1 MFRIQFLPSPSD
13 PFTSG
18 ITNHWSLV
26 YRCCLRLGPFWPRL
40 VNPHSFG
47 NRKSVTLSP
56 GSWTSCISSKTQELH
71 LSFRKLV
78 MSWTTCPSTQEMQ
91 QDMEPPFSPWGFLVP
106 STEVKNDQCGF
117 FAPRLKVSWTWSN
130 LWRFSQRQ
138 DIYHLL
144 VYWSTYCNFIV
155 DKSPSRCSNI
165 PNYLPMPIPSTP
177 FQMIVAWYPADSD
190 SVPVS
195 VWVSLS
201 LSPSSLLSLLHT
213 CTHAHLLG
221 CIPIS
226 LFQRS
231 KKYPQL
237 FIRCWTLLM
246 FTLSHRHL
254 GVETHRAVA

>member
-1 MFRIQFLPSPSD
+1 
-13 PFTSG
+13 
-18 ITNHWSLV
+18 
-26 YRCCLRLGPFWPRL
+26 
-40 VNPHSFG
+40 
-47 NRKSVTLSP
+47 
-56 GSWTSCISSKTQELH
+56 
-71 LSFRKLV
+71 